1 MLEMFA
7 RATLVDWVAL
17 LCAGGMALV
26 KLGEWKRGLDARRNG
41 SDSKGYGHGNS
52 YSQEARLQ
60 AIEARVMEYKR
71 VLDGAGEKTSHLATR
86 VQALVGRVDRMPE
99 DLRAKFLPL
108 DRAEDLFG
116 ESRRDRDM
124 LRQRLEHLERGPR

>member
-26 KLGEWKRGLDARRNG
+26 KLGEWKRGLEARRNG
-41 SDSKGYGHGNS
+41 QGNGYGHGNS

-60 AIEARVMEYKR
+60 GIEAKLTEHAR